1 MSTPAWTLPL
11 RVPPV
16 LGEAID
22 SWLEALARRSQVTV
36 GTLTAALGWPLPASL
51 GGLVAGIPAQVL
63 RRLEHQAGLAAG
75 RLDDAVLDRYQ
86 PLGPVRRRGSRYCP
100 SCLAER
106 DGRWLLS
113 WRLGWVFACTTH
125 GVLLCDTCPACG
137 QIPRGRAGR
146 AGRNPPGSCAN
157 TIKRNNYCGADLRQV
172 TPTRLT
178 PGHPVLAAQHWTG
191 VLLTLDDTGPGGN
204 GASPQN
210 VLSDLGIVASWV
222 LRQTPAAQFAGFGP
236 AALAAWRA
244 WNQQTSAARRQ
255 PGRVP
260 PASAALTA
268 ALAATATTVLTGSD
282 EQAIAQIRALL
293 PPQAGPRGPRPAGLP
308 APRWRQLS
316 AAARGRFLRALDPD
330 LGPADRI
337 RYRTGTPQAR
347 IPDDPPGL
355 LAARAR
361 AIPQLLW
368 PEWAIRLMP
377 ARGFAAGPFRS
388 TIAACLLLPGHPGRA
403 TGTAITALH
412 GYRSALATGAVLR
425 ALADGGHDTVLTA
438 ISCLAGYL
446 DTSSSPIDYQ
456 RRRDLIPA
464 ETITAG
470 QWRDLCYGAAAHPGE
485 TRRHRDAQRYLFQLL
500 TGADLHDPRHALA
513 FTSGNDSSHYQ
524 TFAGTLTTGLRGALQ
539 GHATGLLHDLGIGEP
554 LTWAPPPGCCARLNL
569 PGPEPDDIDLDAVGH
584 LIITG
589 RLPVTDAAARLGTT
603 TGHVRLAL
611 EHIPRAARQW
621 GRSAAPPTWQRQ
633 QHARAILT
641 REFFEREYIAAGKN
655 LRQLEAD
662 TGIPRRFLTQV
673 AREHGITMTGI
684 RGPAPAGPCPLPGH
698 DLTGQHPGS
707 GSPAEAGDQI
717 PGDIRRAAGNSPA
730 GWHRLRRF
738 QIAMTSPTIAAAA
751 AGLRICPSA
760 LSHQF
765 RRLEGDIGAK
775 LYQPATSRRPWR
787 PTRRGAALL
796 TALARPGIQALAAAH
811 APDVSGPARSRSPYR
826 DRMPITL
833 GPDAANARQ
842 AASLFREL
850 ANPTRLAILLTLQT
864 AEQRI
869 TDLAARLG
877 GSQANISAHL
887 TRLKQAGLIT
897 SRQTQ
902 GRAVYYRLAQP
913 ELGALLQAAGQLRA
927 PARQQAA
934 EENDTSVRKTQR
946 TNR

>member
-1 MSTPAWTLPL
+1 VNAPARTLPL

-16 LGEAID
+16 PGEALD

-36 GTLTAALGWPLPASL
+36 GTLTAALGWPLPASP

-63 RRLEHQAGLAAG
+63 RRIEDQTGLAAG
-75 RLDDAVLDRYQ
+75 RLDDAVLDRYL

-125 GVLLCDTCPACG
+125 GVLLCDTCPACLRA
-137 QIPRGRAGR
+137 PRGRAGR
-146 AGRNPPGSCAN
+146 AGLNPPGSCAS
-157 TIKRNNYCGADLRQV
+157 TIKRHEHCGADLRQV
-172 TPTRLT
+172 TPSRLA
-178 PGHPVLAAQHWTG
+178 PGHPVLAAQYWTAA
-191 VLLTLDDTGPGGN
+191 LLTHDDTGPGGN
-204 GASPQN
+204 GASPRN
-210 VLSDLGIVASWV
+210 VLSDLGIIASWV
-222 LRQTPAAQFAGFGP
+222 LRQAPAAQFAGFGP

-268 ALAATATTVLTGSD
+268 ALAATAMTMLTGSD

-293 PPQAGPRGPRPAGLP
+293 PPRAGPRQTRPAGLP
-308 APRWRQLS
+308 APRWRTLS

-347 IPDDPPGL
+347 IPDDPPGR

-368 PEWAIRLMP
+368 PDWAIRLMP
-377 ARGFAAGPFRS
+377 ARGFAPGPFRS

-412 GYRSALATGAVLR
+412 AHRSALATGTVLR

-446 DTSSSPIDYQ
+446 DTSGSPIDYQ

-464 ETITAG
+464 ETITAC

-485 TRRHRDAQRYLFQLL
+485 ARRHRDAQRYLFQLL

-513 FTSGNDSSHYQ
+513 FTSGNDYSHYQ
-524 TFAGTLTTGLRGALQ
+524 TFAGTLPTGLRDALH

-554 LTWAPPPGCCARLNL
+554 LTWAPPPGCCTHLNL

-603 TGHVRLAL
+603 TSHVRLAL
-611 EHIPRAARQW
+611 EHLPRPARQW

-633 QHARAILT
+633 QHARVILT

-655 LRQLEAD
+655 LRQLEAE
-662 TGIPRRFLTQV
+662 TGIPRRFLTRV
-673 AREHGITMTGI
+673 AREHGITMTGV
-684 RGPAPAGPCPLPGH
+684 RGPAPADPCPLPGP
-698 DLTGQHPGS
+698 DLTGQTSGS
-707 GSPAEAGDQI
+707 GSPAEPSAALPD
-717 PGDIRRAAGNSPA
+717 DIRRAAGDNPA

-738 QIAMTSPTIAAAA
+738 QIAMASPTIAAAA

-760 LSHQF
+760 LSHQLC
-765 RRLEGDIGAK
+765 RLEGDIGAK

-826 DRMPITL
+826 DRMPISL
-833 GPDAANARQ
+833 GSDAEAARQ
-842 AASLFREL
+842 AASLFRVL
-850 ANPTRLAILLTLQT
+850 ANPTRLAILLALQT

-869 TDLAARLG
+869 TDLTARLG

-887 TRLKQAGLIT
+887 TRLKQSGLIT
-897 SRQTQ
+897 SRQTK
-902 GRAVYYRLAQP
+902 GRAVYYRLVQP
-913 ELGALLQAAGQLRA
+913 ELGALLQAAGQLHA
-927 PARQQAA
+927 PARQQAT
-934 EENDTSVRKTQR
+934 EENDTTVRKTPP
-946 TNR
+946 TS

>member
-1 MSTPAWTLPL
+1 MSTPARTLPL

-16 LGEAID
+16 PGEAID

-36 GTLTAALGWPLPASL
+36 GTLTAALGWPLPASP
-51 GGLVAGIPAQVL
+51 GGLVAGIPGQVL

-146 AGRNPPGSCAN
+146 AGLNPPGSCAN

-191 VLLTLDDTGPGGN
+191 ALLTLDDTGPGGN

-236 AALAAWRA
+236 AAR
-244 WNQQTSAARRQ
+244 
-255 PGRVP
+255 
-260 PASAALTA
+260 
-268 ALAATATTVLTGSD
+268 
-282 EQAIAQIRALL
+282 
-293 PPQAGPRGPRPAGLP
+293 
-308 APRWRQLS
+308 
-316 AAARGRFLRALDPD
+316 AARGRFLRALDPD

-361 AIPQLLW
+361 TIPQLLW

-403 TGTAITALH
+403 TGTAITGLH

-446 DTSSSPIDYQ
+446 DTSGSPIDYQ

-513 FTSGNDSSHYQ
+513 FTTGNDYSHYQ
-524 TFAGTLTTGLRGALQ
+524 TFAGTLTTGLRDALH

-554 LTWAPPPGCCARLNL
+554 LTWAPPSGCCARLTL

-589 RLPVTDAAARLGTT
+589 RLPVTGAAARLGTT

-611 EHIPRAARQW
+611 EHLPRPARQW
-621 GRSAAPPTWQRQ
+621 GRSAAPPTWQRH
-633 QHARAILT
+633 QHARAVLT
-641 REFFEREYIAAGKN
+641 LEFFEREYIAAGKN
-655 LRQLEAD
+655 LRQLEAE

-673 AREHGITMTGI
+673 AREHGITMTGV
-684 RGPAPAGPCPLPGH
+684 RGPAPAGPCPLPVH
-698 DLTGQHPGS
+698 DLTGVPRPGS
-707 GSPAEAGDQI
+707 GSPAEPGDQI

-760 LSHQF
+760 LSHQL

-787 PTRRGAALL
+787 PTRRGAAVL

-811 APDVSGPARSRSPYR
+811 APDVSGPARSRSRYR
-826 DRMPITL
+826 DRMPISL
-833 GPDAANARQ
+833 GSDAEAARQ
-842 AASLFREL
+842 AASLFRVL

-869 TDLAARLG
+869 TDLAAQLG

-913 ELGALLQAAGQLRA
+913 ELGALLQAAGQLHV

>member
-1 MSTPAWTLPL
+1 M
-11 RVPPV
+11 
-16 LGEAID
+16 
-22 SWLEALARRSQVTV
+22 
-36 GTLTAALGWPLPASL
+36 AALGWPLPASP
-51 GGLVAGIPAQVL
+51 GGLVAGIPGQVL

-75 RLDDAVLDRYQ
+75 RLDDAVLDRYL

-125 GVLLCDTCPACG
+125 DVLLCDTCPSCG
-137 QIPRGRAGR
+137 RAPRGRAGR
-146 AGRNPPGSCAN
+146 AGLNPPGTCPN
-157 TIKRNNYCGADLRQV
+157 TIKRHEYCGADLRQV
-172 TPTRLT
+172 LPQPL
-178 PGHPVLAAQHWTG
+178 PAGHPVLAAQHWTG
-191 VLLTLDDTGPGGN
+191 TLLTLDDTRPAGN
-204 GASPQN
+204 GVA
-210 VLSDLGIVASWV
+210 LSDLGIVASWV
-222 LRQTPAAQFAGFGP
+222 LRQAPAAQFAGLGPAGAGRLARMEPAATRCRPPAEPVPACQRRADRRPGRHRHDRAHRERRAGHRTDPGP
-236 AALAAWRA
+236 AAA
-244 WNQQTSAARRQ
+244 
-255 PGRVP
+255 P
-260 PASAALTA
+260 
-268 ALAATATTVLTGSD
+268 
-282 EQAIAQIRALL
+282 
-293 PPQAGPRGPRPAGLP
+293 AGPRRPRPAGLP
-308 APRWRQLS
+308 APRWLQLS
-316 AAARGRFLRALDPD
+316 QPARGRFLRALDPD

-337 RYRTGTPQAR
+337 RYRTGTPQAA

-368 PEWAIRLMP
+368 PDWAIRLMP

-403 TGTAITALH
+403 TRTAITALH
-412 GYRSALATGAVLR
+412 AYRSALATGTVLR
-425 ALADGGHDTVLTA
+425 ALADDGHDTVLTA
-438 ISCLAGYL
+438 VSCLAGYL
-446 DTSSSPIDYQ
+446 DSCGSPIDYQ

-464 ETITAG
+464 ETITTS
-470 QWRDLCYGAAAHPGE
+470 QWRDLCYRAVAHPGE

-513 FTSGNDSSHYQ
+513 FTTGNDYSHYQ
-524 TFAGTLTTGLRGALQ
+524 TFAGTLTTGLRDALH
-539 GHATGLLHDLGIGEP
+539 GHATALLHDLGIGEP
-554 LTWAPPPGCCARLNL
+554 LTWAPPPGCCAHLTL
-569 PGPEPDDIDLDAVGH
+569 PGPEPDDIDLDAASH
-584 LIITG
+584 LIITEK
-589 RLPVTDAAARLGTT
+589 LPVAGAAARLGTT

-611 EHIPRAARQW
+611 EHIPRPARQW

-641 REFFEREYIAAGKN
+641 REFFEREYITAGKN

-673 AREHGITMTGI
+673 AREHGITMTGV
-684 RGPAPAGPCPLPGH
+684 RGPAPAGPCPLPGQ
-698 DLTGQHPGS
+698 DLTGQRPGS
-707 GSPAEAGDQI
+707 GSPAEPAGQI
-717 PGDIRRAAGNSPA
+717 PGDIRRAAGDSPA

-738 QIAMTSPTIAAAA
+738 QIAMASPTIAAAA

-760 LSHQF
+760 LSHQL
-765 RRLEGDIGAK
+765 RRLEGDIGGK

-796 TALARPGIQALAAAH
+796 TALARPGIQALATAH
-811 APDVSGPARSRSPYR
+811 APDVSGPARSRTPYR

-833 GPDAANARQ
+833 GPDAAAARQ

-869 TDLAARLG
+869 TDLADRLG

-887 TRLKQAGLIT
+887 IRLRKAGLIT
-897 SRQTQ
+897 SRTQ
-902 GRAVYYRLAQP
+902 GRAVYYRLTQP
-913 ELGALLQAAGQLRA
+913 ELGALLQAAGQLLG
-927 PARQQAA
+927 PARQEAA
-934 EENDTSVRKTQR
+934 EENDTTVRKTQP